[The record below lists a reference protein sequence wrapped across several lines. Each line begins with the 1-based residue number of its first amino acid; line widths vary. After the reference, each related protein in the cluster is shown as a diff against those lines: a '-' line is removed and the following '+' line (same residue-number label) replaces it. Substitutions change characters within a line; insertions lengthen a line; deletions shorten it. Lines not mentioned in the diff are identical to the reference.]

1 MAATARSVCASA
13 PNIPIIA
20 DAGKV
25 SNFGSDKKKFP
36 TLLVKFTSLVQTKIK
51 FQTLV
56 VNSIKQVTKNA
67 KRHNRSLLIL

>member
-25 SNFGSDKKKFP
+25 FKFGNKEI
-36 TLLVKFTSLVQTKIK
+36 L
-51 FQTLV
+51 
-56 VNSIKQVTKNA
+56 KNA
-67 KRHNRSLLIL
+67 RNLTKTFEFLFVDSLIREHY

>member
-25 SNFGSDKKKFP
+25 SNFGSDKKKVSNFVSKVYIFGSDKNKVSNFGSKVSNVGSK
-36 TLLVKFTSLVQTKIK
+36 LNKTSY
-51 FQTLV
+51 
-56 VNSIKQVTKNA
+56 
-67 KRHNRSLLIL
+67 

>member
-25 SNFGSDKKKFP
+25 SNFLSKVSIFCSDKKKVSIFGSKVSN
-36 TLLVKFTSLVQTKIK
+36 LLVK

-56 VNSIKQVTKNA
+56 QRRDIIKA
-67 KRHNRSLLIL
+67 C